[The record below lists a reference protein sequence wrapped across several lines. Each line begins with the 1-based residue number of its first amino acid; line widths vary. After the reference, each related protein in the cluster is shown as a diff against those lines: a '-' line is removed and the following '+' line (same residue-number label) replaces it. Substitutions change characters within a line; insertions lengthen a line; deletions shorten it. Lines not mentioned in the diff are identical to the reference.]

1 MNALFLESPNILKSN
16 EKSLNN
22 NLIPYRGTASTFRRY
37 RFEIIGGY
45 GFPLIISLLTVIVEF
60 AAERCSHFRPRFGEE
75 HCFFAGKVRIQ
86 IGRKSGDI
94 GAIRPIGPPHSL
106 NSRILGF

>member
-75 HCFFAGKVRIQ
+75 HCFFAGKVHFLKLFQ
-86 IGRKSGDI
+86 PKNCKKLS
-94 GAIRPIGPPHSL
+94 S
-106 NSRILGF
+106 